1 MATDGDFNQAFQS
14 FSRRENLPA
23 ALTSEEWST
32 VPSEIRER
40 AFFMSRV
47 TDAEILQRFR
57 AGVEEVLRGDKGI
70 VTVEKEISFWL
81 RDRGYKPPEGKAG
94 SLQDLSSLKRI
105 MVVLRTNIE
114 MARGHANWVR
124 MQTSIRAFPCRRF
137 IRISARMEPR
147 DWESRWNDAKAETS
161 AIPGVHPTEKVA
173 LVNHPIW
180 NALSRFDQPYSPYDF
195 GSGMGDK
202 LVSRT
207 EALKLGFALKP
218 NTDPMQQPIHRTM
231 NDGLEVT
238 PAITDPV
245 LKNALT
251 DKLGR
256 FGEWDGAKVVFT
268 DPDGSKKYPAA
279 KLVELWAKPAPPGY
293 DTLTQKDTLDKWSG
307 GTIPDPTEARVI
319 LRKLFD
325 RIETADIERPS
336 DLWRVVKL
344 SAADVVEMVRGLAK
358 KIFRIPPN
366 TAGWDWTASPEEA
379 LRMAGDIGQGWK
391 VAIRVQ
397 GVSKAV
403 DIRALRPGKPGFV
416 YVGGTEFKVSGFA
429 QDVSNRTVS
438 INLVEK

>member
-1 MATDGDFNQAFQS
+1 MATDGDFNQVFQS

-23 ALTSEEWST
+23 ALTSEEWSS

-57 AGVEEVLRGDKGI
+57 EGTEDVIAGRKGL

-81 RDRGYKPPEGKAG
+81 RDKGYKPPDGKAG

-105 MVVLRTNIE
+105 MVVLRTNTD
-114 MARGHANWVR
+114 MARGHAAWVR
-124 MQTSIRAFPCRRF
+124 LQTGIRAFPCRRF
-137 IRISARMEPR
+137 IRISPREEPR
-147 DWESRWNDAKAETS
+147 DWEARWNEAKAAT
-161 AIPGVHPTEKVA
+161 ANMAGVHPTEKVA

-180 NALSRFDQPYSPYDF
+180 RALSRFDQPYAPYDW
-195 GSGMGDK
+195 GSGMGDEP
-202 LVSRT
+202 VSRT
-207 EALKLGFALKP
+207 DALALGIKLDP
-218 NTDPMQQPIHRTM
+218 NNDPMQKPIHRTM
-231 NDGLEVT
+231 NDGLEVS
-238 PAITDPV
+238 PQISDPV
-245 LKNALT
+245 MREALGN
-251 DKLGR
+251 KLGR
-256 FGEWDGAKVVFT
+256 FGEWDGEKVVFT

-293 DTLTQKDTLDKWSG
+293 DTLNQKDAIDAWSG
-307 GTIPDPTEARVI
+307 GTIPDPSDARVI

-325 RIETADIERPS
+325 RIETAEIDRPAE
-336 DLWRVVKL
+336 LWRVIKL
-344 SAADVVEMVRGLAK
+344 SAADVVEIVRGLAK
-358 KIFRIPPN
+358 KVFNIPAN

-379 LRMAGDIGQGWK
+379 LRMAGEIGQGWK

-429 QDVSNRTVS
+429 QDVASQTVS

>member
-1 MATDGDFNQAFQS
+1 MATDGDFNQAFAS

-23 ALTSEEWST
+23 ALTSEEWSS

-57 AGVEEVLRGDKGI
+57 EGVEEVVSNQKGI

-81 RDRGYKPPEGKAG
+81 RDRGYKPPEGKEG
-94 SLQDLSSLKRI
+94 TLQDLSSLGRI
-105 MVVLRTNIE
+105 MVVLRTNQR

-124 MQTSIRAFPCRRF
+124 MQTGIRAFPCRRF
-137 IRISARMEPR
+137 IRISPRDEPR
-147 DWESRWNDAKAETS
+147 DWETRWNEAKAAT
-161 AIPGVHPTEKVA
+161 ADTPGVHPTEKVA

-180 NALSRFDQPYSPYDF
+180 SALSRFDQPYSPYDW
-195 GSGMGDK
+195 GSGMGDEP
-202 LVSRT
+202 VSRT
-207 EALKLGFALKP
+207 DALALGMKLDP
-218 NTDPMQQPIHRTM
+218 NNDPLQKPIHRTM
-231 NDGLEVT
+231 NDGLEAS
-238 PAITDPV
+238 PEMSDPIMRD
-245 LKNALT
+245 ALT
-251 DKLGR
+251 DRLGR
-256 FGEWDGAKVVFT
+256 FGEWDGEKVVFT

-293 DTLTQKDTLDKWSG
+293 DTLTQKDALEAWSG
-307 GTIPDPTEARVI
+307 GTIPDPTDARVI

-325 RIETADIERPS
+325 RIETADIDRPA
-336 DLWRVVKL
+336 DLWRVIKL
-344 SAADVVEMVRGLAK
+344 SAADVVVIVRGLAK
-358 KIFRIPPN
+358 RLFRIPPN

-416 YVGGTEFKVSGFA
+416 YVGGTEFEVTGFA
-429 QDVSNRTVS
+429 QDVSSRTVS
-438 INLVEK
+438 ITLKEK